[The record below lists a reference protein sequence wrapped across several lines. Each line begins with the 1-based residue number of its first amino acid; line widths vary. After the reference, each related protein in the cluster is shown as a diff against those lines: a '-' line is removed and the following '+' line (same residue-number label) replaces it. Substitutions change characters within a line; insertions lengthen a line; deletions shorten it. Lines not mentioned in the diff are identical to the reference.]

1 MAYENTGLLARNERK
16 EKDTNPDFSGTIN
29 VEGVDYWLSGW
40 TKEGREGTKLA
51 GKRYFSLS
59 VKPKNPR
66 DGGAPG
72 PTSVPTSKPASR
84 TDGDDVYGDVP
95 F

>member
-16 EKDTNPDFSGTIN
+16 EKDTHPDFSGQIN
-29 VEGVDYWLSGW
+29 IDGVEYWLSGW

-59 VKPKNPR
+59 VKPKNP
-66 DGGAPG
+66 DDQGFSAPAA
-72 PTSVPTSKPASR
+72 SKPAASKPLI
-84 TDGDDVYGDVP
+84 DDMDSSIP

>member
-16 EKDTNPDFSGTIN
+16 EKDTHPDFSGTLNIDG
-29 VEGVDYWLSGW
+29 VEYWLSGW

-59 VKPKNPR
+59 VKPKNPPAEKPVQKTE
-66 DGGAPG
+66 DLAKASGAPRF
-72 PTSVPTSKPASR
+72 A
-84 TDGDDVYGDVP
+84 DMDDDIP

>member
-1 MAYENTGLLARNERK
+1 MAYENTGLLARNDRK
-16 EKDTNPDFSGTIN
+16 EKDTHPDFSGQIN
-29 VEGVDYWLSGW
+29 IDGVEYWLSGW

-59 VKPKNPR
+59 VKPKNP
-66 DGGAPG
+66 GQSSAAPQA
-72 PTSVPTSKPASR
+72 ASR
-84 TDGDDVYGDVP
+84 PSERPLIDDSSDVP

>member
-16 EKDTNPDFSGTIN
+16 EKDTHPDFSGTIN
-29 VEGVDYWLSGW
+29 IEGVDYWLSGW

-59 VKPKNPR
+59 VKPKNP
-66 DGGAPG
+66 DAGFSAPAAK
-72 PTSVPTSKPASR
+72 PAASKPLLE
-84 TDGDDVYGDVP
+84 DDSSDIP

>member
-1 MAYENTGLLARNERK
+1 MAYENTGLLARNDRK
-16 EKDTNPDFSGTIN
+16 EKDTHPDFSGQIN
-29 VEGVDYWLSGW
+29 IDGVEYWLSGW

-59 VKPKNPR
+59 VKPKNP
-66 DGGAPG
+66 APEQSA
-72 PTSVPTSKPASR
+72 PAAKSATKPLVA
-84 TDGDDVYGDVP
+84 DDMSDVP